1 MSSINYSEKIPNNV
15 NLSEDRTL
23 QRALE
28 SWQPDFINWW
38 DDMGPEGTTD
48 ANVYL
53 RTAVSVDPQGW
64 AQFGH
69 VKMRDY
75 RWGIFLNPGE
85 ADRKIHFGDHLGEK
99 AWSDVPGEYRAN
111 LRRIIV
117 TQGDTEPA
125 SVEQQRHLGLTAPS
139 MYDLRNLFQINV
151 EEGRHLW
158 AMVYL
163 LHKYF
168 GKDGREEADALLQR
182 NSGNEDNPR
191 ILQAFN
197 EKTPDWLSFFM
208 FTYFTDRDGKFQL
221 CALAESAFDPLAR
234 TTKFMLT
241 EEAHHMF
248 VGESGVSR
256 TIQRT
261 VDVMNQLKTDDVA
274 KLRAAGVEARIILFA
289 RPDREGLAQS
299 TAAERATIAELWL
312 TRDWTLYQRWTATP
326 VRNWT
331 AAGIPAADGNLA
343 RGAVVEAGR
352 AFVARLSADL
362 QEAGLSTRYPLIIWR
377 DPEGFMKA
385 CACSDRRSWVFIR
398 DDLDAPDRLDPP
410 VIAPGDPAGP
420 QAFPGDGT
428 PESLPYPNLPPLA
441 PADGLAPDE
450 TSAPA
455 PVSPPVPRKA
465 PEAKQAEDATFF

>member
-1 MSSINYSEKIPNNV
+1 MRRFFIWSALAAVIGLVLAGGAYWAYWNYYARFQPITVTRNQA
-15 NLSEDRTL
+15 DI
-23 QRALE
+23 QRLLDEA
-28 SWQPDFINWW
+28 SW
-38 DDMGPEGTTD
+38 
-48 ANVYL
+48 
-53 RTAVSVDPQGW
+53 VSAGGGGAPLYIIGYRDSQ
-64 AQFGH
+64 A
-69 VKMRDY
+69 MRDY
-75 RWGIFLNPGE
+75 E
-85 ADRKIHFGDHLGEK
+85 
-99 AWSDVPGEYRAN
+99 
-111 LRRIIV
+111 
-117 TQGDTEPA
+117 
-125 SVEQQRHLGLTAPS
+125 
-139 MYDLRNLFQINV
+139 
-151 EEGRHLW
+151 
-158 AMVYL
+158 
-163 LHKYF
+163 
-168 GKDGREEADALLQR
+168 REEI
-182 NSGNEDNPR
+182 P
-191 ILQAFN
+191 
-197 EKTPDWLSFFM
+197 
-208 FTYFTDRDGKFQL
+208 
-221 CALAESAFDPLAR
+221 
-234 TTKFMLT
+234 
-241 EEAHHMF
+241 
-248 VGESGVSR
+248 
-256 TIQRT
+256 
-261 VDVMNQLKTDDVA
+261 